1 MGRTSLTNTEKIA
14 IYCGKYPRE
23 FQRREGSLYCNLCKV
38 TVSYDKVTRVNA
50 HRANPTHKRKMEIF
64 QTASISFNRDSRA
77 ARFVEAFLK
86 SDIPLHKLRAPALK
100 QLFQEECGESPPSE
114 TLCRNAVKDV
124 YDRKLAEIK
133 AEICGKDVAVQC
145 DETEINDLKYVH
157 VLVGEAEKQPYL
169 ITSTVIERADAAT
182 ICRVVDDTLRKLD
195 IGRDN
200 FLHFMTD
207 AAAYMKAAG
216 KTLKTFYPKMQ
227 HTTCLAHLAHNVAE
241 QIRARYPE
249 VDSLIA
255 SVKAATV
262 KNRRRRADFLAKN
275 IPIPP
280 QPILTRWGTWID
292 ATCYYAENWEV
303 VKEIVENWTGGLLVQ
318 RAKEDISQPTV
329 FQNLIELQ
337 QYKKLP
343 EYLKLLEHSEST
355 IKLCY
360 DTMKKF
366 LFELDDSDPV
376 KEYLRK
382 RLENC
387 IDLKAIINGTVDTSP
402 AQINKLLNAWGPR
415 PTLNEHLANLRK
427 C

>member
-1 MGRTSLTNTEKIA
+1 
-14 IYCGKYPRE
+14 
-23 FQRREGSLYCNLCKV
+23 
-38 TVSYDKVTRVNA
+38 
-50 HRANPTHKRKMEIF
+50 
-64 QTASISFNRDSRA
+64 
-77 ARFVEAFLK
+77 
-86 SDIPLHKLRAPALK
+86 
-100 QLFQEECGESPPSE
+100 
-114 TLCRNAVKDV
+114 
-124 YDRKLAEIK
+124 
-133 AEICGKDVAVQC
+133 
-145 DETEINDLKYVH
+145 
-157 VLVGEAEKQPYL
+157 
-169 ITSTVIERADAAT
+169 
-182 ICRVVDDTLRKLD
+182 
-195 IGRDN
+195 
-200 FLHFMTD
+200 MTD

-402 AQINKLLNAWGPR
+402 AQINKLLNCLGSS
-415 PTLNEHLANLRK
+415 ANVQRTFSKLKKMLKDGRNFLPENVQYYI
-427 C
+427 CIYCNFAV

>member
-23 FQRREGSLYCNLCKV
+23 FQRREGSLYRNLCKV

-64 QTASISFNRDSRA
+64 QTAPISFNRDSRA
-77 ARFVEAFLK
+77 A
-86 SDIPLHKLRAPALK
+86 
-100 QLFQEECGESPPSE
+100 
-114 TLCRNAVKDV
+114 
-124 YDRKLAEIK
+124 
-133 AEICGKDVAVQC
+133 
-145 DETEINDLKYVH
+145 
-157 VLVGEAEKQPYL
+157 
-169 ITSTVIERADAAT
+169 
-182 ICRVVDDTLRKLD
+182 
-195 IGRDN
+195 
-200 FLHFMTD
+200 
-207 AAAYMKAAG
+207 
-216 KTLKTFYPKMQ
+216 
-227 HTTCLAHLAHNVAE
+227 HNGAE

-402 AQINKLLNAWGPR
+402 AQINKLLNCLGSSANVERTFSKLKKMLKDGRNFLPE
-415 PTLNEHLANLRK
+415 NVQYYICIYCNLAV
-427 C
+427 